1 MLHTYIM
8 DVHGVDVKRL
18 RHRGAHRA
26 VSREERWQDGDG
38 STIDGGPLTPQ
49 TGEPTKVQ
57 PMEDNTQR
65 AIRAYLINPSTLT
78 IEPVQMQGGKDHLA
92 DLQALIGCRTITSTP
107 LGDHDVVYCDDEG
120 LLGDPVFQFFGVK
133 GNPDPIAG
141 RGVVVGVDAEG
152 YDTDPRM
159 SLDEVK
165 ATTFFIERLFPRLWG
180 MSPANHPQ
188 RTEIATLDHV
198 QACLAGEVCHG

>member
-1 MLHTYIM
+1 
-8 DVHGVDVKRL
+8 
-18 RHRGAHRA
+18 
-26 VSREERWQDGDG
+26 
-38 STIDGGPLTPQ
+38 
-49 TGEPTKVQ
+49 
-57 PMEDNTQR
+57 MEDNTQR